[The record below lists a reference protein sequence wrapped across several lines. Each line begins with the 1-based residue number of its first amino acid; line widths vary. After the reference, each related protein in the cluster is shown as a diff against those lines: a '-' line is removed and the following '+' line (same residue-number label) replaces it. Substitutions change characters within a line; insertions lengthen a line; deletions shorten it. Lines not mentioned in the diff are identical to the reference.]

1 MQTFTRLLDV
11 TEIDYDAAVAFALA
25 YEAAGL
31 GSAEQGLVELDEL
44 VVLMAMCYQVELWWA
59 VAVVEPAA
67 AYRGELAASAER
79 ERVRLMLA
87 ELAETYPSSR
97 AYGRALEALDDGAE
111 WWFEGRRLVA
121 QRVRGSRHVIDA
133 AGGCS
138 CEAASWGRKC
148 WAVAL
153 DEALGRLG
161 RRRMAA

>member
-79 ERVRLMLA
+79 ERVRLSWRRRTRRA
-87 ELAETYPSSR
+87 GPTAGRWRRWTTAPSGGSR
-97 AYGRALEALDDGAE
+97 AAGWWRSGYAARAT
-111 WWFEGRRLVA
+111 
-121 QRVRGSRHVIDA
+121 
-133 AGGCS
+133 
-138 CEAASWGRKC
+138 
-148 WAVAL
+148 
-153 DEALGRLG
+153 
-161 RRRMAA
+161 